1 MPVKGSGQ
9 YMMHSYHVECSL
21 PTHCKHIQ
29 ARKTNNWQI
38 IYIKNI
44 KKKKKK
50 KKNKLRMNFREK
62 RVRAKLTICSNPHDQ
77 FQHIWLGD
85 ARAES

>member
-1 MPVKGSGQ
+1 
-9 YMMHSYHVECSL
+9 
-21 PTHCKHIQ
+21 
-29 ARKTNNWQI
+29 
-38 IYIKNI
+38 
-44 KKKKKK
+44 
-50 KKNKLRMNFREK
+50 MNFREK

>member
-1 MPVKGSGQ
+1 MFTA
-9 YMMHSYHVECSL
+9 HSL
-21 PTHCKHIQ
+21 QTHTSKKNKQ
-29 ARKTNNWQI
+29 LANNL
-38 IYIKNI
+38 YKEYK